1 MKKALILIT
10 VIALFST
17 LQAKK
22 MTRSLIELGPK
33 AALYIGDDVSFGIGA
48 EAIFN
53 PVRNVGVRMAL
64 TEIRFGDHT
73 TFFLNHGISLDGLF
87 HIPMRELQPYV
98 HAGFGFT
105 VSDAGPVSHS
115 AFSIRAGMGF
125 NFVMNRSTKVFG
137 EPGII
142 ITDAGDNTDV
152 TFRLAFGARFGILK

>member
-53 PVRNVGVRMAL
+53 PVRNVGVRMDRDPFRRPYYLFSQPWYFA
-64 TEIRFGDHT
+64 RW
-73 TFFLNHGISLDGLF
+73 SL
-87 HIPMRELQPYV
+87 PYP
-98 HAGFGFT
+98 
-105 VSDAGPVSHS
+105 DA
-115 AFSIRAGMGF
+115 
-125 NFVMNRSTKVFG
+125 
-137 EPGII
+137 
-142 ITDAGDNTDV
+142 
-152 TFRLAFGARFGILK
+152 

>member
-1 MKKALILIT
+1 MKRALILIM
-10 VIALFST
+10 VIALFSM

-22 MTRSLIELGPK
+22 SSRLLIELGPK
-33 AALYIGDDVSFGIGA
+33 GTLYIGEDVSFGIGA

-53 PVRNVGVRMAL
+53 PVKNVGVRMDL

-73 TFFLNHGISLDGLF
+73 SFVLNHGISLDGLF

-105 VSDAGPVSHS
+105 VFDAGPVSHS

-125 NFVMNRSTKVFG
+125 DFVMNRGAKLFG

-142 ITDAGDNTDV
+142 ISDAGDNTDV
-152 TFRLAFGARFGILK
+152 TFRLAFGARFGVLR